1 MIENHS
7 FTVEESCLRIDQYLA
22 NKLPDI
28 SRSKIQNLIKLGQ
41 VTINGEPVKSSLILQ
56 GNEAIECRFQTQIKT
71 ESIAGEVMDL
81 NIIFEDNYLAVI
93 NKPTGLVVH
102 PGSGNWS
109 GTLLNGLV
117 HHFNN
122 LSRQDSIRPGIV
134 HRLDKDTSGVIII
147 AKNDKSHD
155 NLSEQFSGRKVKK
168 EYLALAWGKLNDQG
182 RLEGRTRSEWRDGVL
197 PSLVLVLS
205 IFFHQNHIFGF

>member
-1 MIENHS
+1 MHPFVTYIEYHS
-7 FTVEESCLRIDQYLA
+7 FTVEESRLRIDQYLA

-56 GNEAIECRFQTQIKT
+56 GNEAIECKFQAQIID

-81 NIIFEDNYLAVI
+81 NIIFEDDYLAVI

-122 LSRQDSIRPGIV
+122 LSRQDSMRPGIV
-134 HRLDKDTSGVIII
+134 HRLDRDTTGIILVAKSDVAHRKMSKLFEERKIII
-147 AKNDKSHD
+147 KS
-155 NLSEQFSGRKVKK
+155 QFAES
-168 EYLALAWGKLNDQG
+168 
-182 RLEGRTRSEWRDGVL
+182 
-197 PSLVLVLS
+197 
-205 IFFHQNHIFGF
+205 